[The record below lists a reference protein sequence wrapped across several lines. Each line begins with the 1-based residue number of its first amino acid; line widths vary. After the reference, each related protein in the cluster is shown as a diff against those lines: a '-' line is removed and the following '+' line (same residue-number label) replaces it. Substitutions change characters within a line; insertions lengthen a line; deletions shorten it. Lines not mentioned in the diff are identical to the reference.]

1 MTTTSAVAVVTG
13 ASSGIGRAT
22 ARWLADNGFDLVVAA
37 RRADRLGELAAE
49 LEGSGVRVRT
59 VVCDVTRDD
68 DVEALARTVGE
79 RLDVLVNNA
88 GGALGQEPLEGA
100 DLAKWNQ
107 MYQTNVLGMVRVT
120 KALLPALTA
129 ASGTIVTVTS
139 TAADA
144 SYEGGGGYNAA
155 KSAERAVLEALRL
168 EIVDR
173 PVRVCEI
180 APGMVHTEEF
190 SLTRFDGD
198 QARADAVYQGVAEPL
213 VAGDIAEAIGW
224 IITRPAHVNID
235 RMVVRPR
242 AQAANHKVHRTT

>member
-1 MTTTSAVAVVTG
+1 MTTRRVAVVTG

-37 RRADRLGELAAE
+37 RRQDRLDELAAE
-49 LEGSGVRVRT
+49 LAGSDTRVT
-59 VVCDVTRDD
+59 PVVCDVTSDD
-68 DVEALARTVGE
+68 DVEALARTVGD

-88 GGALGQEPLEGA
+88 GGALGQEPLESA
-100 DLAKWNQ
+100 DLSKWNQ
-107 MYQTNVLGMVRVT
+107 MYQTNVLGMVRIT
-120 KALLPALTA
+120 KALLLALTA

-139 TAADA
+139 TAAET

-213 VAGDIAEAIGW
+213 VAEDIAEAIGW
-224 IITRPAHVNID
+224 MITRPAHVNID

-242 AQAANHKVHRTT
+242 AQAANHKVHRSQ